1 MVSFRRAK
9 EDVRRRFE
17 ALGLSYVWEGVRRIG
32 VVRTESYHNEDTRTI
47 GLNPADLRKP
57 YAAFHRAAYLLVHEL
72 GHEFA
77 LVSLAGADKRALAP
91 LFGDY
96 DRPYRRA
103 PRPRVAGADFVSRYA
118 MVHPVE
124 DFTETFAVC
133 LWKHWEPGPVERL
146 LRGKSPLC
154 RRKVAAVERLVR
166 REARRHR
173 QRAPAGARRV
183 RT

>member
-1 MVSFRRAK
+1 MVTFRRAMV
-9 EDVRRRFE
+9 EVRQRFE
-17 ALGLSYVWEGVRRIG
+17 QRGLAHVWAGVRRIG

-57 YAAFHRAAYLLVHEL
+57 YAAFHAAAYLLVHEL

-77 LVSLAGADKRALAP
+77 LVSLTKADKRALAP

-96 DRPYRRA
+96 DKPYRRA
-103 PRPRVAGADFVSRYA
+103 AKPRTAGPDFVSRYA
-118 MVHPVE
+118 EVHPVE

-133 LWKHWEPGPVERL
+133 LWKDWQPREVALL

-154 RRKVAAVERLVR
+154 RDKVAAVERLIR
-166 REARRHR
+166 RESRPRGV
-173 QRAPAGARRV
+173 RA
-183 RT
+183 

>member
-1 MVSFRRAK
+1 MVSFRRAM

-17 ALGLSYVWEGVRRIG
+17 AHGLSHVWKGVRRIS

-77 LVSLAGADKRALAP
+77 LVSLDGADKRGLAP

-103 PRPRVAGADFVSRYA
+103 PRPRVAGPDFVSRYA

-133 LWKHWEPGPVERL
+133 LWKHWEPRAVEGL

-166 REARRHR
+166 REVRRNR
-173 QRAPAGARRV
+173 RGAPGGTGPL